1 VRVGGVFR
9 KQMRPNW
16 SGGGG
21 DSETTDDSAYA
32 AGPVISLYNCRT
44 NGPFF
49 ESERLLKRCVVKLSV
64 DEVDVFACR
73 SQSNQRNL
81 RCFSFINKI
90 NRSSFF

>member
-1 VRVGGVFR
+1 VRVGGVLR

-16 SGGGG
+16 SGVGG

-49 ESERLLKRCVVKLSV
+49 ESERLLKRYVAVRK
-64 DEVDVFACR
+64 A
-73 SQSNQRNL
+73 
-81 RCFSFINKI
+81 FS
-90 NRSSFF
+90 